1 MPLGPAGRRACRCPS
16 WSDVHIRL
24 TALVCSGTFDPFT
37 LGHRDLVAR
46 TRVMFGWVIVL
57 LAANAD
63 KQQPLR
69 PWQQRRGE
77 PGRVADWPRRPAD
90 DGDSIGSGC

>member
-57 LAANAD
+57 PAANAD
-63 KQQPLR
+63 KQPAA
-69 PWQQRRGE
+69 E
-77 PGRVADWPRRPAD
+77 AMATAPRRA
-90 DGDSIGSGC
+90 GACGRLAEKAGR